1 MMTGI
6 GIPTSQR
13 RTPRMSDPIGYCGT
27 RYKRERQGLVLADNL
42 FDRVLRLADAAAD
55 VAFTLF
61 HRALG
66 FEASVAGHLSGLF
79 LDRAGRLFQAAFH
92 ALFIHRHAPSIS
104 VPQKQTSTS
113 QWRFRHSCS
122 CYPT

>member
-13 RTPRMSDPIGYCGT
+13 RTPRMSDPIGCCGYS
-27 RYKRERQGLVLADNL
+27 YKREGQGLVLADDL

-61 HRALG
+61 NRALG
-66 FEASVAGHLSGLF
+66 FEVSVAGHLSGLF
-79 LDRAGRLFQAAFH
+79 LDRAGRLFQTAFD
-92 ALFIHRHAPSIS
+92 ALLIHRHAPSIY
-104 VPQKQTSTS
+104 VPQRKTSAL
-113 QWRFRHSCS
+113 
-122 CYPT
+122 

>member
-13 RTPRMSDPIGYCGT
+13 RTPRMSLIRSVVAGT

-42 FDRVLRLADAAAD
+42 FDRVLRLADTAAD
-55 VAFTLF
+55 AAFTLF

-66 FEASVAGHLSGLF
+66 FGVSVAGHLSGLF
-79 LDRAGRLFQAAFH
+79 LDRAGRLFQTAFDS
-92 ALFIHRHAPSIS
+92 LLLHRPSSSIY
-104 VPQKQTSTS
+104 VPLCIT
-113 QWRFRHSCS
+113 
-122 CYPT
+122 